1 MTSPSPADGTEHT
14 TPQEP
19 LPLSADEPLPPGT
32 DEPLPP
38 VAGRTVVTAG
48 PPATGGTAYA
58 ASSDPGDEIPAGGN
72 AFATGFAR
80 QHFFSGARF
89 LKPGRRAAV
98 ATAGVVGI
106 AAIAVGVTAAV
117 SHIGGGDDVSVQS
130 AASTRPLSGT
140 SGTPADSSTA
150 TTGSPAV
157 TTPVRRK
164 PKPPAA
170 PTAGK
175 PGKSGAAGGTGGT
188 VNAANGGSTG
198 TGTGTAGTT
207 TGTKPPAVP
216 SPADPPAVPPPAK
229 PPATSHPITFT
240 GGLIVNFASNR
251 CLASQGGSRS
261 AGTQMVLADC
271 DRNDPSQGWTFP
283 SDGTA
288 RDFGGTMCLDVASP
302 GNGALLRLAAC
313 SSGRA
318 TEQSFVLKSSYDLVD
333 VHPDLCVDALDKG
346 TAAGT
351 VLQTW
356 SCLGTSNQKWRMP

>member
-14 TPQEP
+14 APQEP
-19 LPLSADEPLPPGT
+19 LPPSAADEPLP
-32 DEPLPP
+32 
-38 VAGRTVVTAG
+38 
-48 PPATGGTAYA
+48 TGGTASTARPA
-58 ASSDPGDEIPAGGN
+58 ASSAAPGGETPAGGN
-72 AFATGFAR
+72 AFAAGFAR

-117 SHIGGGDDVSVQS
+117 SHVGGGDDVSVQS
-130 AASTRPLSGT
+130 AASTEPLAGT
-140 SGTPADSSTA
+140 SGTSAGNSTA

-157 TTPVRRK
+157 TTPGHQK
-164 PKPPAA
+164 PKPPAV
-170 PTAGK
+170 PPAGK
-175 PGKSGAAGGTGGT
+175 PGRSGTAGGTGGA
-188 VNAANGGSTG
+188 VSGGNTGSGTG
-198 TGTGTAGTT
+198 TGTGTTGTT
-207 TGTKPPAVP
+207 TGTK
-216 SPADPPAVPPPAK
+216 PPAVPPPAK

-288 RDFGGTMCLDVASP
+288 RDFGGTMCLDVSSP

-318 TEQSFVLKSSYDLVD
+318 TEQAFVLKSSYDLVD
-333 VHPDLCVDALDKG
+333 VHPDLCVDAKDNG

-356 SCLGTSNQKWRMP
+356 SCAGTSNQKWRMP